1 MLYLFL
7 LVTVIDGAVL
17 INWNTG
23 YYTYEACSVYETV
36 NTYCTPFTIG
46 KY

>member
-7 LVTVIDGAVL
+7 LVTVIDGTVL
-17 INWNTG
+17 IDWNTG
-23 YYTYEACSVYETV
+23 YYTYETCSVYETV